1 MAYRAG
7 AEVMDMEFVQF
18 HPTVLAL
25 RGVRRFLISEAV
37 RGEGGILINAKGERF
52 MPKYH
57 PQAELAPRDVVVR
70 GILSEME
77 NEGSECVYLSL
88 RHLDPQTVRGRFP
101 TITDR
106 LARNG
111 LDLARDL
118 IPVSPAAHYFMGGV
132 KTGLNGETN
141 LKGLYACGE
150 AACAGVH
157 GANRLASNSLLDGLV
172 FGGRIVEH
180 VRISFPGSTDS
191 AAVGRD
197 LGPPGGV
204 NIPALR
210 EELQALMQE
219 HVGPVR
225 TAAGLETALKRFE
238 EWGWIRDKEAETPEA
253 MELRD
258 MIDVAELITEAA
270 LMRNESR
277 GGHYRSDYP
286 VSCNRWK
293 KHIILRRQV

>member
-1 MAYRAG
+1 
-7 AEVMDMEFVQF
+7 ME
-18 HPTVLAL
+18 A
-25 RGVRRFLISEAV
+25 
-37 RGEGGILINAKGERF
+37 
-52 MPKYH
+52 
-57 PQAELAPRDVVVR
+57 
-70 GILSEME
+70 
-77 NEGSECVYLSL
+77 EGSECVFLSL
-88 RHLDPQTVRGRFP
+88 RHLDPAAVRGRFP
-101 TITDR
+101 TITER

-111 LDLARDL
+111 LDLALDL

-132 KTGLNGETN
+132 KTGLHGETN

-150 AACAGVH
+150 AACVGVH

-172 FGGRIVEH
+172 FGGRILEH
-180 VRISFPGSTDS
+180 ARASPLGPMDYS
-191 AAVGRD
+191 AAGRD
-197 LGPPGGV
+197 LGPPEGV
-204 NIPALR
+204 HVPSLR

-225 TAAGLETALKRFE
+225 TAAGLEKALKRFE
-238 EWGWIRDKEAETPEA
+238 DWGWIRGREAGTPEA

-258 MIDVAELITEAA
+258 MLDVAQLITEAA

-286 VSCNRWK
+286 LSCERWK